1 MSKLSKL
8 FRHFDIA
15 IPIRR
20 NVEIVSTCQN
30 CQNSDWSIIL
40 TCWNLSKSMKI
51 TTNDRREMDY
61 SSLERSHRA
70 ESNGGKIM
78 SLRSIFDDQLWK
90 MLTIRHLTFTLLR
103 HFTFCTIPT
112 DWVIR
117 KLWII
122 ARWNRLNETS
132 RMVVNS
138 YSYEIYM
145 AWNYAKHQKIGISFY
160 VTAPFYVLHNS
171 YGLSD
176 QKIMKHSS
184 LESSQRDESNGG
196 KFVFVRDIYG
206 SELCKT

>member
-1 MSKLSKL
+1 MPFSTTKWVTPKVACRNS
-8 FRHFDIA
+8 IA
-15 IPIRR
+15 QCR
-20 NVEIVSTCQN
+20 NVEIICRN
-30 CQNSDWSIIL
+30 CRNCRNSDWSIIL

-145 AWNYAKHQKIGISFY
+145 ARNCAKHQKIGISFY
-160 VTAPFYVLHNS
+160 VTTPFYVLHNS
-171 YGLSD
+171 SPYISRTNTNLPPCD
-176 QKIMKHSS
+176 SS
-184 LESSQRDESNGG
+184 RWDDSN
-196 KFVFVRDIYG
+196 
-206 SELCKT
+206 ELCFIIFWSLNP